1 MTTEAAPV
9 GTQRQPRRRRAALG
23 RLDPFPRDRLM
34 RWGLRFFFAL
44 PGLFVT
50 WRASA
55 GSVSDIDTPN
65 QQLLDHI
72 ATVNWSSTEGLWL
85 GDIFPPLS
93 TLLAAA
99 IPGGRLGL
107 SIVGSLVAGIM
118 VQKAL
123 EIMLQRRFPVST
135 AVILTIALAANPLFT
150 YTVTENLPAF
160 LGLAFFSFGIAEIV
174 RFVAWRSTQ
183 SGFRAGLFL
192 MLATLSD
199 LSGLLYVLVA
209 VMVAAFIRL
218 GRAEQ
223 PGARAANLLVILY
236 PTLAALVALLLLNVM
251 FIGNPVGE
259 LATRMMT
266 GSAERLAAL
275 PAVYSD
281 LNGWLLFAPVASAWL
296 VAIIVW
302 RPASI
307 LVSAMVFAAINA
319 AYVWGLLVDGSAG
332 NTYILMTLM
341 AITFIP
347 KARGPVTARLVDVVA
362 LAQIAIAWAAA
373 FNREIVYDWWTS
385 LGTPILNLVF

>member
-1 MTTEAAPV
+1 VSTSTHVTVARPA
-9 GTQRQPRRRRAALG
+9 RRRRAPLG

-34 RWGLRFFFAL
+34 RWGMRLFFAL
-44 PGLFVT
+44 PGLFIT

-55 GSVSDIDTPN
+55 GAVESIATPN

-72 ATVNWSSTEGLWL
+72 SAIEWSSTEVLWL

-93 TLLAAA
+93 TLLVAV

-107 SIVGSLVAGIM
+107 SIVGSLFAGLM

-123 EIMLQRRFPVST
+123 EILLQRRFPVST

-150 YTVTENLPAF
+150 YTVTENLPAL
-160 LGLAFFSFGIAEIV
+160 LGLGFFSFGIAEIV
-174 RFVAWRSTQ
+174 RFVAWRNTQ

-199 LSGLLYVLVA
+199 PSGLLYVLVA
-209 VMVAAFIRL
+209 AVVAAFLRL
-218 GRAEQ
+218 GRSEQ

-236 PTLAALVALLLLNVM
+236 PTLAAALALLLLNTM
-251 FIGNPVGE
+251 FIGDPLGE
-259 LATRMMT
+259 LATRMTT
-266 GSAERLAAL
+266 GSMERLAAL

-307 LVSAMVFAAINA
+307 LVSTMVFVAINA
-319 AYVWGLLVDGSAG
+319 AYVWGLLPDGSAG
-332 NTYILMTLM
+332 NTFIVMTLM
-341 AITFIP
+341 AIAFIP
-347 KARGPVTARLVDVVA
+347 KARGAVTRRLVDLVA
-362 LAQIAIAWAAA
+362 LGQIAIAWAAA
-373 FNREIVYDWWTS
+373 FNREIVVHWWTS
-385 LGTPILNLVF
+385 LGTPVLDLIF